1 MAKRDS
7 FDERFDRLETL
18 INAQG
23 TRLDGRIDKVEGRF
37 DKLDARI
44 TDETNKLGIRLDAV
58 AHQVQ
63 VIAED
68 HGAKLDGLDARFTD
82 ESNKLGIRLDTVAHH
97 VQVIAEG
104 HGALAK
110 DVAQMK
116 GGIER
121 LQAGQTNLGLRMLA
135 VELRVTD
142 VEKTQKIVLTEIRGL
157 AARHS

>member
-1 MAKRDS
+1 MAEHNS

-23 TRLDGRIDKVEGRF
+23 TRLEGRIDKVESRF

-44 TDETNKLGIRLDAV
+44 TDETNKLDIRLDAV
-58 AHQVQ
+58 ARQV
-63 VIAED
+63 
-68 HGAKLDGLDARFTD
+68 K
-82 ESNKLGIRLDTVAHH
+82 
-97 VQVIAEG
+97 VIAEG
-104 HGALAK
+104 HGALATNI
-110 DVAQMK
+110 AEMK

-142 VEKTQKIVLTEIRGL
+142 VEKTQTIVLTEIRGL

>member
-1 MAKRDS
+1 MAEHNS

-23 TRLDGRIDKVEGRF
+23 ATFEGRF

-44 TDETNKLGIRLDAV
+44 TDET
-58 AHQVQ
+58 
-63 VIAED
+63 
-68 HGAKLDGLDARFTD
+68 
-82 ESNKLGIRLDTVAHH
+82 NKLGIRLDTVAHH

-110 DVAQMK
+110 DIGEMK

-157 AARHS
+157 AARQ

>member
-1 MAKRDS
+1 MAEHNS

-23 TRLDGRIDKVEGRF
+23 TRLEGRFDKVEGRF

-58 AHQVQ
+58 AQQV
-63 VIAED
+63 
-68 HGAKLDGLDARFTD
+68 K
-82 ESNKLGIRLDTVAHH
+82 
-97 VQVIAEG
+97 VIAEG
-104 HGALAK
+104 HGALATNI
-110 DVAQMK
+110 AEMK

-142 VEKTQKIVLTEIRGL
+142 FEQTQKIVLTEIRGL

>member
-1 MAKRDS
+1 MAGHNS

-23 TRLDGRIDKVEGRF
+23 TRLEGRIDKVESRF

-58 AHQVQ
+58 AHQV
-63 VIAED
+63 
-68 HGAKLDGLDARFTD
+68 R
-82 ESNKLGIRLDTVAHH
+82 
-97 VQVIAEG
+97 VIAEG
-104 HGALAK
+104 HGALATNI
-110 DVAQMK
+110 AEMK

-142 VEKTQKIVLTEIRGL
+142 VDKTQKIVLTEIRGL

>member
-44 TDETNKLGIRLDAV
+44 TDETNKLGIRLD
-58 AHQVQ
+58 
-63 VIAED
+63 
-68 HGAKLDGLDARFTD
+68 
-82 ESNKLGIRLDTVAHH
+82 TVAHH

-110 DVAQMK
+110 DIGEMK

-142 VEKTQKIVLTEIRGL
+142 VDKTQKIVLTEIRGL

>member
-1 MAKRDS
+1 MAVRNS

-23 TRLDGRIDKVEGRF
+23 TKLNGLDGRI
-37 DKLDARI
+37 
-44 TDETNKLGIRLDAV
+44 
-58 AHQVQ
+58 
-63 VIAED
+63 
-68 HGAKLDGLDARFTD
+68 TD

-104 HGALAK
+104 HSALAK
-110 DVAQMK
+110 DIGEMK